1 MPIYEYQCAACGH
14 ALETIQKFSDAP
26 LTDCPACHKA
36 ELKKLLSAP
45 AFRLNGAGWYETD
58 FKTGELVFGSAD
70 NKVLS
75 SLKTAWSGLIRKA
88 KITDF
93 RFHDLRHHFASM
105 LTMKGADLNTVRE
118 LLGHSD
124 FTTTLRYAHLAD
136 SHKADAVALLV

>member
-58 FKTGELVFGSAD
+58 FKTGKKKNLAGESTTSTTEAAPTVASAP
-70 NKVLS
+70 
-75 SLKTAWSGLIRKA
+75 TANPSPTA
-88 KITDF
+88 
-93 RFHDLRHHFASM
+93 
-105 LTMKGADLNTVRE
+105 
-118 LLGHSD
+118 
-124 FTTTLRYAHLAD
+124 
-136 SHKADAVALLV
+136 

>member
-58 FKTGELVFGSAD
+58 FKTGKKKNLAGESTTSTAD
-70 NKVLS
+70 
-75 SLKTAWSGLIRKA
+75 TAP
-88 KITDF
+88 
-93 RFHDLRHHFASM
+93 
-105 LTMKGADLNTVRE
+105 
-118 LLGHSD
+118 
-124 FTTTLRYAHLAD
+124 
-136 SHKADAVALLV
+136 AVASAPSANPSPTA